1 MMRRP
6 PRSTRTDTLFPYTTL
21 FRSVQ
26 AVGTAQPAD
35 RRALVA
41 ARPGAI
47 AECGCTRPGGF
58 GADESEC
65 GATDRRRFVAS
76 RHAELADRGAA
87 QAIGGC
93 RQAAGRR
100 IITIGDALGTPRRSA
115 HPPDRAEEACRPRPP
130 APGARNTGG

>member
-76 RHAELADRGAA
+76 RHAELADRCSA
-87 QAIGGC
+87 QAIFGC
-93 RQAAGRR
+93 RHADCRL
-100 IITIGDALGTPRRSA
+100 IITICYALVTQRRTA
-115 HPPDRAEEACRPRPP
+115 HPLCRSSVSCLLLLFSPFLSFL
-130 APGARNTGG
+130 